1 MQKRKIFSSLSPPK
15 ANFAVF
21 DQYTA
26 NRPAR
31 MERSQR
37 DILAMDQMRVSTE
50 RILTTHVGSLPR
62 PQDVVGFL
70 YAQDRGQEYDATK
83 CEVTLRRGVKEA
95 VARQA
100 EAGVDI
106 ASDGEMSKISYATYI
121 RHRLTGFE
129 GDSPRPTPQDL
140 DDFPEYRDRL
150 VKAGHSATYRRPVCN
165 GPIAVRDLKPLQ
177 DDIARMQHA
186 LSKANVT
193 EGFMNSASPGT
204 IAVFQPN
211 EYYPSHE
218 AYLEALA
225 GVMREEYETIVKSGL
240 LLQLDCPDLAMGRH
254 TRFKNL
260 TDEQFLRNA
269 ELQVE
274 ALNHALANVPADRV
288 RLHVC
293 WGNYEGSHVRDMPC
307 AKIFPIALKAKP
319 MAFLIEAANPRHEHE
334 WEAWTPIKLPQDKVL
349 VPGVIASC
357 SNYVEHPELVA
368 QRIIR
373 YANVVGR
380 ERVIAGSDC
389 GFGTFAGFGAVYPAF
404 CWMKLRS
411 LSEGAKLASR
421 KLWGRT
427 EAAV

>member
-1 MQKRKIFSSLSPPK
+1 MKLST
-15 ANFAVF
+15 
-21 DQYTA
+21 D
-26 NRPAR
+26 
-31 MERSQR
+31 
-37 DILAMDQMRVSTE
+37 

-62 PQDVVGFL
+62 SQEVVDLLF
-70 YAQDRGQEYDATK
+70 AQDRGEKYDAQK
-83 CEVTLRRGVKEA
+83 FEEAMLRGVEDVVK
-95 VARQA
+95 RQV

-106 ASDGEMSKISYATYI
+106 VSDGETSKISYATYI

-150 VKAGHSATYRRPVCN
+150 VKMGHSATYRRPVCK
-165 GPIAVRDLKPLQ
+165 GPIKTKDLKPLEQ
-177 DDIARMQHA
+177 DIARM
-186 LSKANVT
+186 KAVLAKNNVV
-193 EGFMNSASPGT
+193 EGFLNAVSPGT

-211 EYYPSHE
+211 EYYSTHA

-225 GVMREEYETIVKSGL
+225 GAMREEYETIVKSGL

-260 TDEQFLRNA
+260 SDEEFLRNA

-334 WEAWTPIKLPQDKVL
+334 WEAWTAIKLPQDKVL